1 VSEDE
6 LHDEDAIDARK
17 KCWSTGQAKMPTMN
31 PTHSFWRLA
40 LAVAVAFVLP
50 QAPVI
55 AQNVPHWNVTLPAD
69 PGTATQTV
77 SLTSGTVTVD
87 RKFSEGSFQV
97 AVPLKSV
104 VSITQPY
111 VYKKNWLIDLH
122 LSKKITATNK
132 MNVGMVQTRD
142 TDEVSILFLSKSDA
156 ADARTYLLNL
166 IQR

>member
-1 VSEDE
+1 MN
-6 LHDEDAIDARK
+6 LARF
-17 KCWSTGQAKMPTMN
+17 SR
-31 PTHSFWRLA
+31 RL
-40 LAVAVAFVLP
+40 LFAVAVAFVLMRVP
-50 QAPVI
+50 AI

-77 SLTSGTVTVD
+77 SLASGTVTID
-87 RKFSEGSFQV
+87 RKFSEGSFRF
-97 AVPLKSV
+97 AAPLKSV

-122 LSKKITATNK
+122 LSKKITATNT
-132 MNVGMVQTRD
+132 MNAGMVQTRD

-156 ADARTYLLNL
+156 AGARAYLLNL